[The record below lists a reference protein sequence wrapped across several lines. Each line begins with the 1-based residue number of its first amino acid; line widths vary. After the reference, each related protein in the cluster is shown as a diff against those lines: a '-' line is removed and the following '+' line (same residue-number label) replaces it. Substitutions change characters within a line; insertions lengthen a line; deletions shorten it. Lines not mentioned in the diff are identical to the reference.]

1 MAKVRVS
8 VAMLEEFLFE
18 GSKGLVIITNVSFDQ
33 QEQYI
38 VFNIEGPAV
47 PDVKEV
53 RCEITQQY
61 RTCKFIPITTSQPEG

>member
-8 VAMLEEFLFE
+8 CVMIEEFLFE
-18 GSKGLVIITNVSFDQ
+18 GSEGSVIITDAAFDQ

-53 RCEITQQY
+53 RCEIKQQH
-61 RTCKFIPITTSQPEG
+61 RTCKFIPIATSQPGG